1 MAALKFLTAM
11 NAFAFDIL
19 PRIISPDVGGC
30 TGAGTWTV
38 AVDCADMIAMK
49 QNKTSKNEVQ
59 NLLTFSGIS
68 VLLNDLNFP

>member
-19 PRIISPDVGGC
+19 PRIISPEVGGC
-30 TGAGTWTV
+30 TGAGTW
-38 AVDCADMIAMK
+38 AGGMDCADMIAMK
-49 QNKTSKNEVQ
+49 LNKTSKNEVQ

-68 VLLNDLNFP
+68 VLLMT

>member
-11 NAFAFDIL
+11 KAFALDIL
-19 PRIISPDVGGC
+19 PRIISPEVGGC
-30 TGAGTWTV
+30 AEAGT
-38 AVDCADMIAMK
+38 CAGRVVCPDMIAMK
-49 QNKTSKNEVQ
+49 LNKTSKNEVQ